1 MFSSVQTTRVNV
13 DKNRG
18 KCELLEENV
27 IFPFSVILNEASSP
41 ETLELTEDRQY
52 RNRGLVHIS
61 DKAFQFICELE
72 QFRVDN
78 LNVLKLGDTIR
89 KEEFV
94 ETALESA
101 LLAEN
106 LKSSWSS
113 CFEEDN
119 EKVSESSF

>member
-27 IFPFSVILNEASSP
+27 IVPFSVILNETSLP

-72 QFRVDN
+72 
-78 LNVLKLGDTIR
+78 
-89 KEEFV
+89 
-94 ETALESA
+94 
-101 LLAEN
+101 
-106 LKSSWSS
+106 
-113 CFEEDN
+113 
-119 EKVSESSF
+119 